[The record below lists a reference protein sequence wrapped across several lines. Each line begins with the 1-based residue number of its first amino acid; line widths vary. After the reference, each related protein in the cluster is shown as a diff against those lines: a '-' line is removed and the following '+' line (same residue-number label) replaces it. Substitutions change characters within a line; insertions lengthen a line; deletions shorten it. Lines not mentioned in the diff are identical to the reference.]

1 MSMNVALI
9 GPGTLKGEKLLE
21 LLDESALQVES
32 MSLYEEADS
41 AGRSLMFRGRAC
53 RSRALE
59 DFTGEDC
66 ALVFVCMA
74 ELDAE
79 ILEKLQHLPS
89 AYVIDLFPQHYQEAP
104 LLVVPA
110 INGEVLPSIDAG
122 RIIGVPGSATITAA
136 LALSPLHHAY
146 QILKLNLTVLCAASE
161 GGRKGVEALAAETA
175 RLLNGRDVDA
185 SVFERQIA
193 FNLIPSVGAVQPS
206 GYTSVE
212 EQVLQQLPA
221 LLGDEDLELDV
232 SAVRV
237 PVFYGDMVVAQAE
250 TRQPLELD
258 QLQEL
263 MDKAKGVRFDQAAK
277 KPASLVNDVI
287 GQDVVVVNRIRPDA
301 SGEGGFGLH
310 ALSDDLGRGSAL
322 VALEI
327 ALALQESPRR

>member
-1 MSMNVALI
+1 MSMHVALI

-21 LLDESALQVES
+21 LLDESALEIDN

-41 AGRSLMFRGRAC
+41 AGRSLMFRGSAC
-53 RSRALE
+53 RTQALE
-59 DFTGEDC
+59 AFSADGL
-66 ALVFVCMA
+66 ALIFVCAA

-79 ILEKLQHLPS
+79 TVKKLENQTS
-89 AYVIDLFPQHYQEAP
+89 ATVIDLYPQRYSEQP
-104 LLVVPA
+104 PLVVPA
-110 INGEVLPSIDAG
+110 INGEVLASIDAG

-136 LALSPLHHAY
+136 LALSPLHQAY

-161 GGRKGVEALAAETA
+161 AGRKGVEALASETA
-175 RLLNGRDVDA
+175 RLLNGREVDA
-185 SVFERQIA
+185 NCFEQQIA
-193 FNLIPSVGAVQPS
+193 FNLIPNVGEVQSS
-206 GYTSVE
+206 GYTSLE
-212 EQVLQQLPA
+212 EQVLHQLPQ

-250 TRQPLELD
+250 TRQPLEMDNL
-258 QLQEL
+258 QLL

-277 KPASLVNDVI
+277 KPASLVTDVV
-287 GQDVVVVNRIRPDA
+287 GQDVVIVNRIRPDA
-301 SGEGGFGLH
+301 SGESGFGLH

-327 ALALQESPRR
+327 AQALQE

>member
-1 MSMNVALI
+1 MNVALI
-9 GPGTLKGEKLLE
+9 GPDTLKGEKLLE
-21 LLDESALQVES
+21 LLDESALQVET

-41 AGRSLMFRGRAC
+41 AGRSLMFRGSAC
-53 RSRALE
+53 RTRPLDE
-59 DFTGEDC
+59 FTGEGL

-74 ELDAE
+74 ELDADT
-79 ILEKLQHLPS
+79 IKTLEGLSS
-89 AYVIDLFPQHYQEAP
+89 AIVIDLYPQHYGEQP
-104 LLVVPA
+104 QLVVPA
-110 INGEVLPSIDAG
+110 INGEVLGSIDAG

-136 LALSPLHHAY
+136 LALSPLHHEY

-161 GGRKGVEALAAETA
+161 AGRKGVEALASETA

-185 SVFERQIA
+185 DYFERQIA
-193 FNLIPSVGAVQPS
+193 FNLIPSVGEVQPS
-206 GYTSVE
+206 GYTSLE
-212 EQVLQQLPA
+212 EQVLQQLPQ

-237 PVFYGDMVVAQAE
+237 PVFYGDVVVAQAE
-250 TRQPLELD
+250 TRQSLEVDNL
-258 QLQEL
+258 QLL

-301 SGEGGFGLH
+301 SGDSGFGLH

-327 ALALQESPRR
+327 ALALQE